1 MNSLT
6 ARLAIVCLCWLPWLD
21 VSAMVTNKTVTIK
34 PSDPVALDWDVTLQ
48 PKDTANFTV
57 NIVNSEVI
65 NGVTY
70 VKSGGPWYKIVPD
83 GPAWSWKGGPTSFT
97 LCNQSP
103 ELATASVVVSCKW
116 SRVSSGGG
124 GVGTPD
130 YILGSASASADLK
143 VGHIEWQT
151 GPSPLPVFDKITW
164 TVKLVKENG
173 QLVEGMSPQ
182 FNMSPVNVT
191 PPCLWVVEPA
201 YAPGPQLSGTVTA
214 TNGSK
219 GKLRV
224 DYDYF
229 GVAKYS
235 ICPSNLAFVCVD
247 KLRYRTATNASW
259 IDVPTTGVVY
269 LATNEVDV
277 LALREPS
284 DVPWPAGKP
293 VWGGCADGSGTDQVH
308 VALTPGTVNN
318 VIAEC
323 GNVKTGAFAV
333 LKVDLKAEQEG
344 ARRVINVNNKDV
356 LYTLTVDPAV
366 TGLKYEWDLN
376 GDGDFNTDPFETG
389 DTLATRTVKYS
400 PSADSASNVNLPETV
415 ANRRRDYTVGVRIK
429 DSGGN
434 SICDKSLLVRVAL
447 GTDKGTAFAAG
458 TQQQQLDAYGWTD
471 TSPVS
476 FDTATPDIVAAI
488 QSSSG
493 TTEDINDKRLAYGTA
508 GPVGA
513 TIWFPPG
520 VSPPLVPGVYG
531 VVLTTPAWSW
541 NKEELDSI
549 VEHERTHC
557 LQNYL
562 VLHVP
567 TSNYR
572 ALFDQAGFNVYQ
584 TFSEAK
590 AYSVQI
596 AENVSYR
603 YLGDPAAA
611 PPGGGCALDLFKAWY
626 DAAKANLGTL
636 SGSVKTWAE
645 SNLQTIYS
653 SVPFEEMKD
662 TAYTPHI
669 TAP

>member
-34 PSDPVALDWDVTLQ
+34 PSDPVAPDWDVTLQ

-124 GVGTPD
+124 GGVGTPD
-130 YILGSASASADLK
+130 YIPGSASASADLK

-151 GPSPLPVFDKITW
+151 GPSPLPVFDEITW

-191 PPCLWVVEPA
+191 PPCLWVVDPVA
-201 YAPGPQLSGTVTA
+201 APGPQLSGTVTA

-293 VWGGCADGSGTDQVH
+293 VWGGCAGGSGTDQVH

-333 LKVDLKAEQEG
+333 LKVDIEVDLKDQPPSGKTYASGINPNSIVLKLNGTQVTPTIADITDGKHVFYRPAFSELNIPGNNTVELKVRDNANAG
-344 ARRVINVNNKDV
+344 AQQGQNVNDAGN
-356 LYTLTVDPAV
+356 P
-366 TGLKYEWDLN
+366 
-376 GDGDFNTDPFETG
+376 TDPDPFIWSF
-389 DTLATRTVKYS
+389 TL
-400 PSADSASNVNLPETV
+400 P
-415 ANRRRDYTVGVRIK
+415 
-429 DSGGN
+429 
-434 SICDKSLLVRVAL
+434 
-447 GTDKGTAFAAG
+447 
-458 TQQQQLDAYGWTD
+458 
-471 TSPVS
+471 
-476 FDTATPDIVAAI
+476 
-488 QSSSG
+488 
-493 TTEDINDKRLAYGTA
+493 
-508 GPVGA
+508 
-513 TIWFPPG
+513 
-520 VSPPLVPGVYG
+520 
-531 VVLTTPAWSW
+531 
-541 NKEELDSI
+541 
-549 VEHERTHC
+549 
-557 LQNYL
+557 
-562 VLHVP
+562 
-567 TSNYR
+567 
-572 ALFDQAGFNVYQ
+572 
-584 TFSEAK
+584 
-590 AYSVQI
+590 
-596 AENVSYR
+596 
-603 YLGDPAAA
+603 
-611 PPGGGCALDLFKAWY
+611 
-626 DAAKANLGTL
+626 
-636 SGSVKTWAE
+636 
-645 SNLQTIYS
+645 
-653 SVPFEEMKD
+653 
-662 TAYTPHI
+662 
-669 TAP
+669 